1 MQNKRIYLFSKY
13 ATELI
18 MMCIFVV
25 LVVPGF
31 KTDGNIFKQLF
42 ITVLT
47 SLSFVIVADRVHVK
61 PVVFAHGLVAM
72 SSYWMI
78 IAVCKQARFLLKNK
92 PGIWISL
99 FGYDKIAIIIT
110 VYVIVILFFM
120 ARLFVS
126 WENKIFVEYYRE
138 FNKFATV
145 AFIIFMAIVWIFGF
159 FICRIGSDT
168 GNSYN
173 MELFEAVRRLKTITN
188 GEYPYIFLGNIGIF
202 IPFGVYSTVFLKG
215 KLKFLLPFLPIVV
228 SVLIELSQYL
238 FSNGE
243 ADIDDVVM
251 NILGFY
257 IGILFKVVTDK
268 IIQKRTDGAIKSFF
282 IF

>member
-18 MMCIFVV
+18 MMCIFIV

-42 ITVLT
+42 ITALT

-72 SSYWMI
+72 SGYWII
-78 IAVCKQARFLLKNK
+78 IAVCKQAMFFLENK
-92 PGIWISL
+92 PGRWISL
-99 FGYDKIAIIIT
+99 FEYDKIAILIT
-110 VYVIVILFFM
+110 VYVVVMLYYM
-120 ARLFVS
+120 ARLFIS
-126 WENKIFVEYYRE
+126 WENKIFVSYYRE

-145 AFIIFMAIVWIFGF
+145 TFIIFMLLVYLYGF
-159 FICRIGSDT
+159 FICRIGWNDNHSV
-168 GNSYN
+168 NL
-173 MELFEAVRRLKTITN
+173 EFFEAVRRLGIYKGN
-188 GEYPYIFLGNIGIF
+188 YYQYIFLGNIGIF
-202 IPFGVYSTVFLKG
+202 IPFGVYSTVLLKG
-215 KLKFLLPFLPIVV
+215 KFKVILPFLPIAV

-243 ADIDDVVM
+243 ADIDDVIM
-251 NILGFY
+251 NVLGFY

-268 IIQKRTDGAIKSFF
+268 IIQKRTDGVIKSFF